1 MKVEY
6 SSQTV
11 NHPNPI
17 ARFAHRHR
25 NRKSILLA
33 NNLVKSNSKIIVD
46 YGCGKGVFVDS
57 LRRGGFK
64 FAYGY
69 EPYMEQAI
77 DRSYIVKDKKLIP
90 TGNVELVTL
99 FETIEHLDTDELDSF
114 FDFCRLCLNESGKIL
129 ISAPLEIGPAV
140 ILKDI
145 VRSILFKRPL
155 EYSFIELLKCGLF
168 GMSIERSKNIKH
180 SHKGFDFRKIITL
193 IRKRY
198 GKVKVLGY
206 GPLPINTWYGNS
218 QVYFQIELYNR
229 NTIK

>member
-33 NNLVKSNSKIIVD
+33 NNLVKSNSKNIVD
-46 YGCGKGVFVDS
+46 YGCGEGIFVDE
-57 LRRGGFK
+57 LRRVGFK
-64 FAYGY
+64 SAYGY
-69 EPYMEQAI
+69 EPYMEQTI
-77 DRSYIVKDKKLIP
+77 NRSYIVKDKKLIP
-90 TGNVELVTL
+90 ARNVELVTL

-114 FDFCRLCLNESGKIL
+114 FDFCRLCLKESGKIL
-129 ISAPLEIGPAV
+129 ISAPIEIGPAV
-140 ILKDI
+140 IFKDI
-145 VRSILFKRPL
+145 VRSILFKRTL
-155 EYSFIELLKCGLF
+155 EYSFIELVKCGLF
-168 GMSIERSKNIKH
+168 GMSTKRSKNIKG

-218 QVYFQIELYNR
+218 QVYFQVK
-229 NTIK
+229 IKNL